1 MQGIL
6 KKIFTGLIKIYQ
18 MAISPYLGQNCR
30 YHPTCSEYSVQA
42 IDKYGIIKGSWL
54 SIKRIL
60 SCGPWGGHGHD
71 PLP

>member
-6 KKIFTGLIKIYQ
+6 KKLFTGLIKFYQ

-30 YHPTCSEYSVQA
+30 YEPTCSEYSVRA
-42 IDKYGIIKGSWL
+42 IDKYGVFKGSWL

-60 SCGPWGGHGHD
+60 SCGPWGGHGYD
-71 PLP
+71 PVP